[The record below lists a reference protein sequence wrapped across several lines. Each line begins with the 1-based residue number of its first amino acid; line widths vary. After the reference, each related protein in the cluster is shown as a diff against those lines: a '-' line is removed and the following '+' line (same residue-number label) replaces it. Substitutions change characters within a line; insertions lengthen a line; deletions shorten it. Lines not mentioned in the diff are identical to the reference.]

1 MTKVRWVSGTRYP
14 ILAGK
19 DRVGT
24 ARIVC
29 QTSEDDTLKL
39 DQIKLVD
46 GRDVP
51 LGDQFTFAA
60 SSCALLC
67 AIKVEMSTTS
77 LRAALG
83 ITSNAM
89 YGIDPSIVFVYK
101 QPPGATHK
109 LGSSISNGKSDWPI
123 FCPFLQILTAC
134 DTA

>member
-24 ARIVC
+24 ARLVC
-29 QTSEDDTLKL
+29 QTSEADTLKL

-67 AIKVEMSTTS
+67 AIKVDMSTTS
-77 LRAALG
+77 LRAAFGL
-83 ITSNAM
+83 TPDAM